1 MFNLFLNN
9 LFVLFS
15 VMSPVF
21 CLFIVKLP
29 FLNCLRWFLI
39 SELFFIF
46 LCVFILFGYEGI
58 VSKTVPSMLIFYPL
72 SVVLFNLFFTFRF
85 GVERFAK
92 ILSLSLMLGF
102 ILTELHEAPVFFF
115 SIFGLYGHSWYLVWF
130 LPQIYLLVVGYLSVK
145 LGGLKRSWKP
155 IALFLGCLTSL
166 FIIYIYDPL
175 IDTYAIP
182 PLLSYLK
189 RVLCFVVLSVIFYFW
204 GDFKDE

>member
-72 SVVLFNLFFTFRF
+72 SIVLFNLFFTFRF

-115 SIFGLYGHSWYLVWF
+115 SIFGLYGHETFLVWY
-130 LPQIYLLVVGYLSVK
+130 LPQIYLLVVGYFTVK
-145 LGGLKRSWKP
+145 LGGLKRNWKP
-155 IALFLGCLTSL
+155 IVLFLGCLVSL
-166 FIIYIYDPL
+166 FIIYIYDPK
-175 IDTYAIP
+175 IDVHPIP
-182 PLLSYLK
+182 IPLSFFK
-189 RVLCFVVLSVIFYFW
+189 RVLCFTTLSIIFYFW
-204 GDFKDE
+204 GDLND